1 MKAPIF
7 YLRRPQYLHRL
18 AVRMP
23 GIGMN
28 SGEEGILEALSRS
41 LTRLEAYT
49 EMVDLIPQVGINMV
63 YSKPSAK
70 GVRDVA
76 GLSGRV
82 IESMGAPKVCGEV
95 VFGGSQHLAL
105 VVVELVKL
113 EPRLRAA
120 VNIKGRR
127 HVAEALERM
136 GLDVVVLPP
145 ARSEGCAVADYI
157 NEKRKIHDAYYHPGA
172 FGIEPTTTIVA
183 QNPDTLVETLIEL
196 SRLV

>member
-1 MKAPIF
+1 
-7 YLRRPQYLHRL
+7 
-18 AVRMP
+18 MP

-28 SGEEGILEALSRS
+28 GEGKGVLEALSRS
-41 LTRLEAYT
+41 LTRLEAHT
-49 EMVDLIPQVGINMV
+49 EIADLIPQVGINMV
-63 YSKPSAK
+63 YSEPSAK
-70 GVRDVA
+70 GIRDVA

-82 IESMGAPKVCGEV
+82 IKSMGEPKVCGEV

-127 HVAEALERM
+127 RVAEALGGM

-157 NEKRKIHDAYYHPGA
+157 VEKRKIHDAYYHPGA

-183 QNPDTLVETLIEL
+183 QNPDALVEKLIEL